1 MHENIYFLFVS
12 DQLVMDDS
20 GTTTVVPSSIFKVK
34 VIQLEDGT
42 LAFLHTE
49 PQGKTNCLLLLYK

>member
-1 MHENIYFLFVS
+1 
-12 DQLVMDDS
+12 MDDS
-20 GTTTVVPSSIFKVK
+20 GTATVVPSSIFKVK

-49 PQGKTNCLLLLYK
+49 PQGRDKYNYCFN